1 MATPFR
7 LKRSAVTGKRP
18 GLADLE
24 KGELAINFYDGNLY
38 AERDTG
44 GVGIGTTIAN
54 LTPWKEQ
61 FSRNEIFYSGI
72 VSATTYHGDQIIG
85 TPTGGSFRAGAYTP
99 VVTEKTK
106 DSIDELNYIL
116 GKLVPSA
123 PDNIGGAPLVLSGVG
138 VGRLCAGFT
147 PTNNTG
153 GDLSVS
159 AGTQY
164 SRNTDST
171 ITTDYLNDYGPG
183 DSGTITGLV
192 NDVSVG
198 STTLNIS
205 FGLYAT
211 KSDIGTY
218 GALQIA
224 DEKDAAD
231 STRNVGI
238 TSLFYEVLDMKLNNA
253 ASPDGFNKAQITHGS
268 NSTSKVYWY
277 EDPSTVSAPVISF
290 GAVQPPASSNIVHSS
305 YVPHYDYNAAN
316 TFNYVLTV
324 TNASGDM
331 YIQNRLLN
339 SDGQGS
345 AFINSGHKNYTDF
358 AGGTNPP
365 ARNYG
370 VGTGVTC
377 MISAY
382 PRNNMHSTITSTHFG
397 RYDANTPY
405 GSHNNQRISYSPA
418 VNIMSGSTSNVD
430 EDNISSTVGGGTNGT
445 RTNAAN
451 GDNPS
456 AIYTTWAGNASGTPN
471 AWEAIVRGGILRHD
485 LTNYSTGYM
494 PASGPDLSGRTSSN
508 AQYFQVQL
516 IESAVSTFNISYTG
530 SLAGCWV
537 CMPDNSTWNTSLSN
551 TNGWADMFNEY
562 AGSGVPRNADPGC
575 AYGGVMDNN
584 GGTFTCT
591 FGTESSSNDSNNRI
605 LIRFKL
611 TSGQSISALSFT
623 ST

>member
-61 FSRNEIFYSGI
+61 FSRNEVFYSGI

-99 VVTEKTK
+99 VITEKTK

-116 GKLVPSA
+116 GKLVPAA
-123 PDNIGGAPLVLSGVG
+123 PDNIGGASLVLSGVG

-147 PTNNTG
+147 PTNNTA

-164 SRNTDST
+164 SRNIDST
-171 ITTDYLNDYGPG
+171 ITTDYLSDYGPG

-192 NDVSVG
+192 NATSIG
-198 STTLNIS
+198 STALNIS
-205 FGLYAT
+205 FGLYAV
-211 KSDIGTY
+211 KSDNGTY
-218 GALQIA
+218 GSLQIA

-238 TSLFYEVLDMKLNNA
+238 TSLFYEVLDMRLINA

-290 GAVQPPASSNIVHSS
+290 GAVQPPASPNIVHSS

-316 TFNYVLTV
+316 TFKYVLTV

-331 YIQNRLLN
+331 YIQNKLLN
-339 SDGQGS
+339 SDGQGN
-345 AFINSGHKNYTDF
+345 AFVNSGHKNYTDF
-358 AGGTNPP
+358 AAGTNPP
-365 ARNYG
+365 TRNYG

-377 MISAY
+377 MISTY
-382 PRNNMHSTITSTHFG
+382 PRNNMHSTITSNHFG

-405 GSHNNQRISYSPA
+405 GSHNNRRISYSPA

-451 GDNPS
+451 GDNPNP
-456 AIYTTWAGNASGTPN
+456 IYSTWAGNASGTPN
-471 AWEAIVRGGILRHD
+471 GWEAIVRGGILRHD

-494 PASGPDLSGRTSSN
+494 PASGPNLSGRNSSDS
-508 AQYFQVQL
+508 QYFQVQL
-516 IESAVSTFNISYTG
+516 TESAVSTFNITYTG
-530 SLAGCWV
+530 SCAGCWV
-537 CMPDNSTWNTSLSN
+537 CMPQNSTWTTGLSN

-562 AGSGVPRNADPGC
+562 IGSGVPRNVDPGC

-591 FGTESSSNDSNNRI
+591 FGTESSSNDSANRI

-611 TSGQSISALSFT
+611 TSGQSISGLSFT

>member
-61 FSRNEIFYSGI
+61 FSRDEIFYSGI
-72 VSATTYHGDQIIG
+72 VSATTYHGNQVIG
-85 TPTGGSFRAGAYTP
+85 TPTGGSFRAGAYSPNITDF
-99 VVTEKTK
+99 TK

-116 GKLVPSA
+116 GKLVPAA

-138 VGRLCAGFT
+138 FGRLCAGFT

-164 SRNTDST
+164 SRNTDGT

-183 DSGTITGLV
+183 DSGTITGLI
-192 NDVSVG
+192 NAVSVG
-198 STTLNIS
+198 TTTLNIS
-205 FGLYAT
+205 FGLYAV
-211 KSDIGTY
+211 KSDNGTY

-238 TSLFYEVLDMKLNNA
+238 TSLFYEVLDMRLINA

-290 GAVQPPASSNIVHSS
+290 GAVQPPTSPNIVYSS
-305 YVPHYDYNAAN
+305 YIPHYDNNVAN
-316 TFNYVLTV
+316 TFKYVLTV

-331 YIQNRLLN
+331 YTQNKLLH
-339 SDGQGS
+339 SDGQGN
-345 AFINSGHKNYTDF
+345 AFVNSGHKNYTDF

-365 ARNYG
+365 TRNYG

-377 MISAY
+377 MISTY
-382 PRNNMHSTITSTHFG
+382 PRNNMHSTITSNHFG
-397 RYDANTPY
+397 RYDVGNPY
-405 GSHNNQRISYSPA
+405 GVQNNQRISYSPA
-418 VNIMSGSTSNVD
+418 VNIMSGSTNNVD

-451 GDNPS
+451 GDNPNP
-456 AIYTTWAGNASGTPN
+456 IYSTWAGNASGTPN

-494 PASGPDLSGRTSSN
+494 PASGPNLSGRSSGD

-516 IESAVSTFNISYTG
+516 TESSVSTFNITYTG
-530 SLAGCWV
+530 SCAGCWV
-537 CMPDNSTWNTSLSN
+537 CMPQNSTWIASLSN

-575 AYGGVMDNN
+575 AYGGVMDTN

-591 FGTESSSNDSNNRI
+591 FGTESSSNDSANRI